1 MTDVDA
7 AERLRILAHELRSPV
22 AALSA
27 LVEAAPLVTEGSERR
42 RLFALGIAA
51 GRDIERLLTDPE
63 LFSLR
68 RGSVDMAAL
77 VSGLAGP
84 GVDVRAPATAIVDGD
99 ATRLRQVLANLVAN
113 GHRHGTRVV
122 IEVGEIGGAIVVA
135 VSDDGPGV
143 PPGLDPFARGASA
156 SGSTGYG
163 LWLGRAIAEAHG
175 GSLDYVPDGS
185 PGARFRLALP
195 SSGGGR

>member
-1 MTDVDA
+1 MTDVDP

-27 LVEAAPLVTEGSERR
+27 LVDSAPQVTEAPGRR
-42 RLFALGIAA
+42 RLVALGIAA
-51 GRDIERLLTDPE
+51 GRDIERLLSDPD
-63 LFSLR
+63 LLSLR
-68 RGSVDMAAL
+68 RRPVDVAAL

-84 GVDVRAPATAIVDGD
+84 RVEVRAPAAAVVDGD

-113 GHRHGTRVV
+113 GLRHGTRVA
-122 IEVGEIGGAIVVA
+122 IEVGESGGEVVVT
-135 VSDDGPGV
+135 VSDNGPGV
-143 PPGLDPFARGASA
+143 QPGLDPFARGASA
-156 SGSTGYG
+156 AGSTGYG

-175 GSLDYVPDGS
+175 GSLRYVPDGA